1 MLCATVFFKKA
12 YISPCVLILMVMPM
26 PKLVVVGRARGNP
39 PQPVSIWDIF
49 EARNNPKRRITTS
62 PFGLTPEQLEAGV
75 KVYYPSKAV
84 PWKGKKGAKDFP
96 KAAEGH
102 GALLHALGL
111 ARKISVLYKGV
122 TGTTID
128 PKTGRIVPKKGVKQR
143 NWREE
148 HPELV
153 DYYNREIRPRAKK
166 FKRKAYI
173 DFGLPAE
180 IELGARA
187 PAPE

>member
-1 MLCATVFFKKA
+1 MGVAYQVLKPRLSPEDTLAYRSNPNYRLTASPLGMTPEELREQGPRV
-12 YISPCVLILMVMPM
+12 YIS
-26 PKLVVVGRARGNP
+26 R
-39 PQPVSIWDIF
+39 
-49 EARNNPKRRITTS
+49 
-62 PFGLTPEQLEAGV
+62 
-75 KVYYPSKAV
+75 AV